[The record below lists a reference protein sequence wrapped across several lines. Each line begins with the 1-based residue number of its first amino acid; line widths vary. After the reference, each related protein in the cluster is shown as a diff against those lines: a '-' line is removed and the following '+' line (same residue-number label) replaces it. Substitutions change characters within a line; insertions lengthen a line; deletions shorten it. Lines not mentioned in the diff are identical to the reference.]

1 MLGGGEKAGEPDVG
15 NPLNGGIRVLR
26 GIISIGVGE
35 VVWRF
40 DRAVSGAGLGEPVC
54 SEDWKSL
61 YEMTSGQTKVT
72 TSYDRE

>member
-1 MLGGGEKAGEPDVG
+1 MDMPGGCEKTGEFDVG
-15 NPLNGGIRVLR
+15 NPPNGNIQVLR
-26 GIISIGVGE
+26 GVISIGVGE

-61 YEMTSGQTKVT
+61 YEMTSGQTK
-72 TSYDRE
+72 